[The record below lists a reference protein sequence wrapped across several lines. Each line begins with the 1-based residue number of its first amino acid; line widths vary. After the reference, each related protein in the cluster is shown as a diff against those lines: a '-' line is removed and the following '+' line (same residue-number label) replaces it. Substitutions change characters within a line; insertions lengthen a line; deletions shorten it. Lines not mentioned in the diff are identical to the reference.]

1 MEVIGNLLSYPFAL
15 VLSFFYGIFRNYGFA
30 LIAFTIVIKIILIPL
45 GIKQQKSSL
54 SQLKFQPRMK
64 EIQQKYA
71 NNKQKQSE
79 EMQKLYTEE
88 GYSPFGGCLPLL
100 IQLPIILI
108 LYNIIRNP
116 LTNICAMSA
125 SKINAVVAALSNL
138 GVTINAKDTNFQI
151 KLAEAINEN
160 FDALVSNGAL
170 PENFVRLDFS
180 FLGINLSQTPSP
192 KSFNL
197 LLLIPLFACLTGL
210 LVGYISQKFAA
221 IEATGAT
228 KGLMLMSP
236 VLSLIYTFMFPAGVG
251 LYWIMSNIT
260 AAVQSYVL
268 GKIYNPR
275 EYAAKLKAE
284 QEEKKRAQ
292 KQADKEK
299 RAKKFEE
306 LEEQKKAQANA
317 KKKKGKTVSIECEVS
332 DSEAEKKENDS
343 DDK

>member
-15 VLSFFYGIFRNYGFA
+15 ILSFFYGLFRNYGFA
-30 LIAFTIVIKIILIPL
+30 LIVFTIIIKVILIPL

-54 SQLKFQPRMK
+54 NQMKFQPKMK

-79 EMQKLYTEE
+79 EMQKLYQEE
-88 GYSPFGGCLPLL
+88 GFSPFGGCLPML

-116 LTNICAMSA
+116 LTNICAMTA
-125 SKINAVVAALSNL
+125 SKINTVVAALANL
-138 GVTINAKDTNFQI
+138 GVTIDSKDANFQI

-160 FDALVSNGAL
+160 FDSLMSAGAL
-170 PENFVRLDFS
+170 PENFSKIDFS
-180 FLGINLSQTPSP
+180 FFGINLSQTPSLS
-192 KSFNL
+192 SFNL
-197 LLLIPLFACLTGL
+197 LLLIPLFACLTGF
-210 LVGYISQKFAA
+210 LVGIISQKFSAVQ
-221 IEATGAT
+221 ATGGT
-228 KGLMLMSP
+228 KMLLLMSP
-236 VLSLIYTFMFPAGVG
+236 LLSLIYTFMFPAGVG

-275 EYAAKLKAE
+275 EYAEKLKAE
-284 QEEKKRAQ
+284 EEEKKRAQ
-292 KQADKEK
+292 KQAIKDK
-299 RAKKFEE
+299 RAKKFAQQNGEQSEE
-306 LEEQKKAQANA
+306 N
-317 KKKKGKTVSIECEVS
+317 KTVSIECEVS
-332 DSEAEKKENDS
+332 DPQEKKENNS